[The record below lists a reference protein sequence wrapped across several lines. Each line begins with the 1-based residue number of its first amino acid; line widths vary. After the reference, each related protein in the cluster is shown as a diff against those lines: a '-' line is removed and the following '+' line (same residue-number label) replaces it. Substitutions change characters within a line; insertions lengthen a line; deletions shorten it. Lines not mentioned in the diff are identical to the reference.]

1 MATFAGNPAAT
12 SLTGTEIVPITQ
24 GGVDKR
30 TTTQEIANLAGISG
44 DLLGGPGID
53 VEVDSNGDTVISL
66 SSASRKFVNIALSDM
81 STALTTGTGVAAWFA
96 PEDGELVAVFTGI
109 DGQSSSGS
117 VTVDMN
123 DSGGTIFT
131 TEPSIQATEDTS
143 LTGTNAV
150 LDGTIT
156 FLKGA
161 KFTFDITAAGT
172 GASGL
177 QVSIE
182 YAPA

>member
-12 SLTGTEIVPITQ
+12 ALTGAEIVPLTQ

-30 TTTQEIANLAGISG
+30 TTTQDIADLAV
-44 DLLGGPGID
+44 LAA
-53 VEVDSNGDTVISL
+53 SN
-66 SSASRKFVNIALSDM
+66 RFVNIALSDM
-81 STALTTGTGVAAWFA
+81 STDITTGTGVAVWFA
-96 PEDGELVAVFTGI
+96 PEDGELVAVFIGV
-109 DGQSSSGS
+109 DGQSSSGD

-123 DSGGTIFT
+123 DSGGTVFT
-131 TEPSIQATEDTS
+131 TEPSINASEDTS
-143 LTGTNAV
+143 LTGTDAV
-150 LDGTIT
+150 LDGTIS

-172 GASGL
+172 NATGL
-177 QVSIE
+177 QISIE